1 MIKRFAKLK
10 AGSKFLFPEPLLAGR
25 RAEKAKEWLSL
36 GGLLFHPTRPSL
48 N

>member
-36 GGLLFHPTRPSL
+36 GVCYSIQLARA
-48 N
+48 